1 MVWLD
6 VLSGAAPLLPGS
18 EDSHGYV
25 VDWFTWIP
33 AGNFAV
39 DVGFVVDALTACL
52 LIVVT
57 TIGLLVHVY
66 SIGYM
71 SHDPGYW
78 RFFAYLNLFMFSML
92 LLVLASNFLVVFV
105 AWELVGLCSYL
116 LIGFWY
122 RKRSAALAAKKAFIV
137 NRVGDVG
144 FALGIML
151 IFVSLGTLDI
161 REVIERI
168 GELDPTTITLI
179 ALLIFAGAMG
189 KSAQFPL
196 HVWLPD
202 AMEGPTPVSAL
213 IHAATMVNA
222 GVYLVARTNPIF
234 AHAPAALVVVA
245 AIGIFTA
252 ILAAS
257 IAMTQTDIKRVLAY
271 STLSQLGYMFAAL
284 GVGAWTA
291 AIFHLMTHGFFKG
304 LLFLG
309 SGSVIHAVHE
319 EQDMRRMGGLSQK
332 IPITYVT
339 MLIGSLAIAG
349 IPPLAGFFSKDEILG
364 ESFKLGFAWVW
375 AIGFIVAGLTAFYMF
390 RLMGLTF
397 WGAFRGPKEIWDKIH
412 ESPPVMTIPLILL
425 AIPSVFLGMYLGL
438 PLGASRIQA
447 WLAPGLRG
455 GRGASSRAS
464 ATEPAYELFGIDGV
478 LILASVTIA
487 TIGMVLAW
495 RLFGVGARS
504 DPDAGPPGARP
515 RADGAGPVP
524 LPRVAQQVVVR
535 RPLPPA
541 VHGHRRADR
550 GGHLVVRPRGR
561 RRHRQRAS
569 GPATI
574 DAGRG
579 LRQVQTGRV
588 QNYALGHRHRPDRDG
603 RLVPAAGGPLT
614 MDVTSIP
621 ILTIIIF
628 LPLVGALAVAIAPA
642 TRGAAARARASRS
655 LTWVVSLFLLVGYLP
670 GSAGLPVRRD
680 GRLDPDLRHPVQA
693 RRRRAV
699 GRAGRPDHDAVVDLD
714 PGQLQADPDPD
725 QGIHDLVPR
734 PRGRDDRRLPRA
746 RHVPVLHLLGDRPRP
761 DVPDHR
767 DLGRRQPDLRD
778 DQVRPV
784 HARRVAADAGG
795 DPGHGLRLPGGPR
808 RLVGRRLRLRGP
820 ARLRRH
826 RRLRRRPPARSR
838 SWRSSWPSPSR
849 SRCSRSTPGCPTPTP
864 RRRRRAR

>member
-1 MVWLD
+1 MNLESLIPTLVILPMAGFVLTALIGRRLGKQAHWIPVLAIFVVWVIAMGLVVQ
-6 VLSGAAPLLPGS
+6 VLTGAAPLLPGS

-25 VDWFTWIP
+25 VRWFTWIP
-33 AGNFAV
+33 AGDFVV
-39 DVGFVVDALTACL
+39 DVGFVVDSLTACL

-151 IFVSLGTLDI
+151 IFTQLGTLDI
-161 REVIERI
+161 RAVIEEI
-168 GELDPTTITLI
+168 GRLDPTVIMVI

-234 AHAPAALVVVA
+234 AHAQGALVIVA

-319 EQDMRRMGGLSQK
+319 EQDMRQMGGLSK
-332 IPITYVT
+332 RIPITYMT

-364 ESFKLGFAWVW
+364 ESLKLGFVWVW

-390 RLMGLTF
+390 RLMGMTF
-397 WGAFRGPKEIWDKIH
+397 WGTFRGPQAVWDKVH
-412 ESPPVMTIPLILL
+412 ESVPVMTIPLILL
-425 AIPSVFLGMYLGL
+425 AIPSVFLGWFLGT
-438 PLGASRIQA
+438 PLGDSTISHWLEPIFAEGEAILHAGTEEQA
-447 WLAPGLRG
+447 Y
-455 GRGASSRAS
+455 S
-464 ATEPAYELFGIDGV
+464 LFGIDGV
-478 LILASVTIA
+478 LIIASVTIA
-487 TIGMVLAW
+487 TIGMIIAW
-495 RLFGVGARS
+495 RLFGVSMGRIRTS
-504 DPDAGPPGARP
+504 ARP
-515 RADGAGPVP
+515 ERVRELSARAPF
-524 LPRVAQQVVVR
+524 LY
-535 RPLPPA
+535 
-541 VHGHRRADR
+541 
-550 GGHLVVRPRGR
+550 
-561 RRHRQRAS
+561 RAS
-569 GPATI
+569 LNKWWFDDLYHLLFMVIGGKLAAAFWWFDREVVDGTVNALGGATV

-579 LRQVQTGRV
+579 LRQIQTGRV
-588 QNYALGHRHRPDRDG
+588 QNYALGIALG
-603 RLVPAAGGPLT
+603 FIAMAA
-614 MDVTSIP
+614 SY
-621 ILTIIIF
+621 
-628 LPLVGALAVAIAPA
+628 
-642 TRGAAARARASRS
+642 
-655 LTWVVSLFLLVGYLP
+655 LLL
-670 GSAGLPVRRD
+670 
-680 GRLDPDLRHPVQA
+680 
-693 RRRRAV
+693 
-699 GRAGRPDHDAVVDLD
+699 AGR
-714 PGQLQADPDPD
+714 
-725 QGIHDLVPR
+725 
-734 PRGRDDRRLPRA
+734 
-746 RHVPVLHLLGDRPRP
+746 
-761 DVPDHR
+761 
-767 DLGRRQPDLRD
+767 
-778 DQVRPV
+778 
-784 HARRVAADAGG
+784 
-795 DPGHGLRLPGGPR
+795 
-808 RLVGRRLRLRGP
+808 
-820 ARLRRH
+820 
-826 RRLRRRPPARSR
+826 
-838 SWRSSWPSPSR
+838 
-849 SRCSRSTPGCPTPTP
+849 
-864 RRRRRAR
+864 